1 MYASPVAANNVDIG
15 GTVLDLGYD
24 SLDSA
29 LFPTRG
35 QSAHIRWQADRESLG
50 ASIDADLL
58 SASWQAAWNRGRYS
72 LLLGVEG
79 GSALDDQLNSRQ
91 DQFTLGGF
99 LELSGLPRDA
109 LTGTQYGLARAIVF
123 RRVSRG
129 GTGLFEM
136 KPRLV
141 REDTDQWQPLVGWI
155 AQRPAVAVELPTVQ
169 GSAAAA
175 SVTPPAFIASHIPTM
190 GAPLQVAM

>member
-1 MYASPVAANNVDIG
+1 M
-15 GTVLDLGYD
+15 LDLGYD

-129 GTGLFEM
+129 GTGLFEF
-136 KPRLV
+136 PAYLGFSV
-141 REDTDQWQPLVGWI
+141 EAGSTWQT
-155 AQRPAVAVELPTVQ
+155 RDEVELDGVTLAGSFFFGAESPLGPVYLAAGFAEQ
-169 GSAAAA
+169 GERALYLLLGR
-175 SVTPPAFIASHIPTM
+175 TF
-190 GAPLQVAM
+190 